1 MIPIHWTTSH
11 EKPQTDQVRTFID
24 RKIEG
29 ALSNIYEEVSSPNPK
44 EYKQG
49 LEPKLDAR
57 LRAHHQFLEGAKDP
71 FGFTEKEYD
80 ACESWNRLSVRARAA
95 QDAFV
100 EFVKKK
106 NFEMTQV
113 LKKFSTENDTLHF
126 QLGYLLAAHKR
137 LLDEYYYFAISA
149 LSMASFVLNKETIQ
163 RFFEYYHKVNE
174 SRTAILVELSR
185 LDSGTL
191 STDIQAAIH
200 YVNTKHDDL
209 LEIFQDY
216 LKSHT
221 EVDLQK
227 FENLLYHSTVDTNFN
242 RKLILLLDSTSPQ
255 AEKIVSLY
263 QDPLK
268 FLKEFSYKFN
278 LLERAFACV
287 KKAEALAER
296 IIAGG
301 MVEDHEKLLPQDAK
315 VLFGLMNFKYN
326 LEEIKKAGISLPQIF
341 FFLELIDRFEQ
352 VLKKVPSPNLSKGT
366 LFVHDGP
373 SFDEFCYQQQTI
385 LGSLTARLTKGP
397 ESHAGII
404 TTKPRYPDGKDT
416 TKDVFFS
423 HVMGEYRFEDAS
435 EPFLPPYL
443 IAYKV
448 DLTNLVQEKA
458 LPLLHDLLGPDYEEK
473 LERLWTK
480 SKSEVAQSIEL
491 PDVENGFLHRLTS
504 VFKSSSKLTGFDQ
517 SSIESVTSRGKTQM
531 FCSEY
536 ARLNLIATSNVFEK
550 KLKKLLSKKAERP
563 GFEQQKQDLQKIP
576 HLIYH
581 LAHEK
586 SRIASST
593 PAGLVNKYQR
603 DSKKSPDSAK
613 YRKAILVPLD
623 QVDTDTWANWG
634 KLFRLP
640 KSSSIE

>member
-11 EKPQTDQVRTFID
+11 EKPLIDQVGTFID
-24 RKIEG
+24 RKIEC
-29 ALSNIYEEVSSPNPK
+29 ALSKIHEEVSSPNPK

-95 QDAFV
+95 QGAFV

-113 LKKFSTENDTLHF
+113 LKKFSTE
-126 QLGYLLAAHKR
+126 
-137 LLDEYYYFAISA
+137 
-149 LSMASFVLNKETIQ
+149 
-163 RFFEYYHKVNE
+163 
-174 SRTAILVELSR
+174 
-185 LDSGTL
+185 
-191 STDIQAAIH
+191 
-200 YVNTKHDDL
+200 
-209 LEIFQDY
+209 
-216 LKSHT
+216 
-221 EVDLQK
+221 
-227 FENLLYHSTVDTNFN
+227 
-242 RKLILLLDSTSPQ
+242 
-255 AEKIVSLY
+255 
-263 QDPLK
+263 
-268 FLKEFSYKFN
+268 
-278 LLERAFACV
+278 
-287 KKAEALAER
+287 
-296 IIAGG
+296 
-301 MVEDHEKLLPQDAK
+301 
-315 VLFGLMNFKYN
+315 
-326 LEEIKKAGISLPQIF
+326 
-341 FFLELIDRFEQ
+341 LELIDRFEQ

-373 SFDEFCYQQQTI
+373 TFDEFCYQQQTI

-491 PDVENGFLHRLTS
+491 PDVENGFLHRVTS
-504 VFKSSSKLTGFDQ
+504 FLKPTSKFSGFDQ

-640 KSSSIE
+640 KSSSME